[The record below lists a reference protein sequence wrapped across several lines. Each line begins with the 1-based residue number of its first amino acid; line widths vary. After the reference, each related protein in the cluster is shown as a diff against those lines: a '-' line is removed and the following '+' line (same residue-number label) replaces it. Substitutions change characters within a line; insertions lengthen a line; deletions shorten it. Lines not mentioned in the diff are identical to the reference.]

1 MRLKRSP
8 LTATS
13 ASWTV
18 MALACRTTRAPILIE
33 RICRLVR
40 WSGCHPP
47 QTALQCAK
55 VVVLIATRRRE
66 RQYPEM
72 MIGVDLAKND
82 AQVHGARRKAPAVH
96 AALASGRFVPH
107 CVNPPLANAALARMA
122 AMRKLRRGIG
132 HIGQRPLWAGSRP
145 CADIIERQFCPH
157 CRPWCLMYRRSAIRH
172 LVSNAAFALSP

>member
-1 MRLKRSP
+1 
-8 LTATS
+8 
-13 ASWTV
+13 
-18 MALACRTTRAPILIE
+18 
-33 RICRLVR
+33 
-40 WSGCHPP
+40 
-47 QTALQCAK
+47 LQCAK

-132 HIGQRPLWAGSRP
+132 HIGQRPLWAGRDLLP
-145 CADIIERQFCPH
+145 CMNSKLKNIFSTH
-157 CRPWCLMYRRSAIRH
+157 SSGSPWTSTGRYISVLCVLRGVYINQQTAQTV
-172 LVSNAAFALSP
+172 LG